1 MCNFQRMLLFL
12 DKDKGIAPPPREI
25 GGQCSRVA
33 QCGKEA
39 GATKSWDVRG
49 KARVRQRHRQLKALF
64 DYINLIK
71 HNRTNPMGGL
81 PYER

>member
-1 MCNFQRMLLFL
+1 MLFI
-12 DKDKGIAPPPREI
+12 DKDKGIAPATT
-25 GGQCSRVA
+25 QTLVANCSRIA

-39 GATKSWDVRG
+39 GASKRWDVRG